1 MTDYTV
7 PRVTRRLLDDRPA
20 AGAAGAAAVFPARQ
34 RSAAHRHLAAVAR
47 PRLGGLLLAWGLF
60 QLFAGAQPD
69 GAKVGGLVTG
79 NLLTVAT
86 LLPALLKL
94 QTSLPPSLRL
104 VLWVVVGWLGL
115 AALLALFAAPL
126 GGRGGE
132 AGVR

>member
-1 MTDYTV
+1 MLRAAFWMTALLLV
-7 PRVTRRLLDDRPA
+7 PLGLLLYFLP
-20 AGAAGAAAVFPARQ
+20 G
-34 RSAAHRHLAAVAR
+34 SAAQLIGISPLWLARAS
-47 PRLGGLLLAWGLF
+47 GGLLLAWGLF

>member
-1 MTDYTV
+1 MTALLLV
-7 PRVTRRLLDDRPA
+7 PLGLLLYFLPA
-20 AGAAGAAAVFPARQ
+20 AAAQLAGISPLWLARA
-34 RSAAHRHLAAVAR
+34 S
-47 PRLGGLLLAWGLF
+47 GGLLLAWGLF
-60 QLFAGAQPD
+60 QLFASAQPD
-69 GAKVGGLVTG
+69 GVKVGGLVAG

-126 GGRGGE
+126 GRRGGE